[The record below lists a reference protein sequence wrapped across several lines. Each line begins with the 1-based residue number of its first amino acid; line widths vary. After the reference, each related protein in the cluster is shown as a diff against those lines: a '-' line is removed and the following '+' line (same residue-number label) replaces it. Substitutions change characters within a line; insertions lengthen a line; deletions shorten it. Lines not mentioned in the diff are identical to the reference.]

1 MFDLNQFYFIILNFP
16 SQSKYESQTY
26 FFMKAYLQYWEES
39 ERGWGVRSDGCSI
52 HTSLDEHKKF
62 IDQIYSKRDPNQV
75 PDEYDRVVDEP
86 FEVEISDALYNEMM
100 NEGGTLRLMQHS
112 FNNLKN
118 LDEIKIEIEE
128 DDVII

>member
-1 MFDLNQFYFIILNFP
+1 
-16 SQSKYESQTY
+16 
-26 FFMKAYLQYWEES
+26 MKAYLQYWEES

-118 LDEIKIEIEE
+118 LDEIKIELEE